1 MPLSLLHDGHTVQ
14 LLQGGQE
21 FFPALVRAIDA
32 SRFEVRFETYIFN
45 MDASGEA
52 VADALVRAAG
62 RKVAV
67 TLMMDGAGTPS
78 LPLKW
83 SAQFDAAGVK
93 WHIFSP
99 LGRIGWFIP
108 SRWRRLHRKLCVVDG
123 QTAFCGGINVLDD
136 FYDPNHGALDAPRFD
151 FSVQVTGPL
160 VRAMAETMAQ
170 FWWRSKAAKEARDR
184 DFPQAWAALQSAMRL
199 GAQARR
205 DVATAENAVAL
216 APPAGTGAPRA
227 DDSLSD
233 TLSDTLPGLLPGSL
247 PGSLPNSPP
256 QLPLAHS
263 ARAAL
268 VLRDNVRQRTQIER
282 AYRKAIGEARSEI
295 IIANAY
301 FMPGARLRQGL
312 IHAAR
317 RGVRVRLLL
326 QGRYEYFMQ
335 YHAARPVFGA
345 LLAAGVEIHEYSPS
359 FLHAKVA
366 VIDSHWATV
375 GSSNLDPLSLLL
387 AREANVVVTDSAF
400 ALDLR
405 QRLEHAMQHLGQLMD
420 PAVYARRPMRQRFLD
435 RLAFGVM
442 RLLLFLNGSRY

>member
-1 MPLSLLHDGHTVQ
+1 MPQLHDGHTVQ

-45 MDASGEA
+45 MDASGET

-62 RKVAV
+62 RKVTV

-78 LPLKW
+78 LPPEW
-83 SAQFDAAGVK
+83 SARFDAAGVK

-99 LGRIGWFIP
+99 LGRIGWFMP

-123 QTAFCGGINVLDD
+123 HTAFCGGINVLDD
-136 FYDPNHGALDAPRFD
+136 FYDPNHGALDSPRLD

-160 VRAMAETMAQ
+160 VRAVAETMAQ
-170 FWWRSKAAKEARDR
+170 FWWRSRAAKEARDR

-199 GAQARR
+199 GVHSRH
-205 DVATAENAVAL
+205 D
-216 APPAGTGAPRA
+216 PGPSA
-227 DDSLSD
+227 D
-233 TLSDTLPGLLPGSL
+233 
-247 PGSLPNSPP
+247 
-256 QLPLAHS
+256 AHS
-263 ARAAL
+263 TQISGGQRGVAPAHATQPHPARAAL

-345 LLAAGVEIHEYSPS
+345 LLAAGVEIHEYAPS

-366 VIDSHWATV
+366 VIDSYWATV

-387 AREANVVVTDSAF
+387 AREANVVVTDRAF
-400 ALDLR
+400 ASDLR
-405 QRLEHAMQHLGQLMD
+405 ARLEHAMQHQGQQMD
-420 PAVYARRPMRQRFLD
+420 PAAHGSRPLRQRFLD